1 MSERSRRRV
10 VAKFVDVM
18 MSHASVGLRE
28 TGYNYISDRH
38 DSFRIDSELYWDDDV
53 NPLWAEV
60 LIVPHLII

>member
-1 MSERSRRRV
+1 ML
-10 VAKFVDVM
+10 
-18 MSHASVGLRE
+18 SHASVGLRE
-28 TGYNYISDRH
+28 TGYNYISDRY